1 MTHGSTAR
9 WWRSWR
15 RSNVASR
22 APNGLISPVIPPT
35 GRTFEDG
42 QVERQRD
49 EDQVRARAEG
59 LKVEQNAVEQEA
71 KRLETTPRG
80 VVPGIGVLALF
91 GVIGIVFALYEM
103 TCRPIEA

>member
-1 MTHGSTAR
+1 M
-9 WWRSWR
+9 
-15 RSNVASR
+15 
-22 APNGLISPVIPPT
+22 
-35 GRTFEDG
+35 
-42 QVERQRD
+42 
-49 EDQVRARAEG
+49 RARAEG

-103 TCRPIEA
+103 TCRPIEARPGTRMLVFVAFVVGFIVLMGYLFWAVRRIPREAERARCRSTK